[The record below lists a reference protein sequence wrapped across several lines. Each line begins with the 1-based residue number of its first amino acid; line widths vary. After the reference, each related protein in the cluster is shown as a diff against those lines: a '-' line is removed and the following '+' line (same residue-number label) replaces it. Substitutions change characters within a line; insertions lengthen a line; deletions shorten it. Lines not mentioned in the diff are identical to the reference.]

1 MLLELLDRLKL
12 EKGLSTPE
20 AISIVL
26 KMADPEMLRDWLE
39 LTLQA
44 SPLEELQ
51 HIERAFDEP

>member
-1 MLLELLDRLKL
+1 
-12 EKGLSTPE
+12 
-20 AISIVL
+20 
-26 KMADPEMLRDWLE
+26 MADPEMLRDWLE